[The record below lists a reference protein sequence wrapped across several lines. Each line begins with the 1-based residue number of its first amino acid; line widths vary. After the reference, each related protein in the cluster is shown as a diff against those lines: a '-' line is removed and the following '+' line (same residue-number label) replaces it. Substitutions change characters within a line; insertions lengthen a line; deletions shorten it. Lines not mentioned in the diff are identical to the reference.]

1 MQGVINI
8 LKPSGMTS
16 HDIIRR
22 LRKLLNIKKIGHS
35 GTLDP
40 AATGVLPVF
49 VGRATKAIEF
59 FEKDDK
65 EYTAKICFGIT
76 TSTADSEGE
85 VINIYPDP
93 FEINRGELEKT
104 LAEFIGEIKQI
115 PPMYSAV
122 HYKGKKLY
130 ELARQGVTVE
140 REPRRVR
147 IYSIKVI
154 EVCSTSAVIEVICSK
169 GTYIRTLCEDIGKK
183 LGFGAHLS
191 KLRRTRSGPFDIQNS
206 FTLEQIEENIKN
218 DTLEKVMLPVD
229 KCLYGMPAV
238 VLEYPDDSFFIK
250 GKLIH
255 ENFNHLSKE
264 EGKFVRVYNFEKFL
278 GIAVVKSIEQQV
290 VLEVYK
296 SL

>member
-1 MQGVINI
+1 MQGVINV

-16 HDIIRR
+16 HDIIKR

-65 EYTAKICFGIT
+65 EYTAEICFGIT
-76 TSTADSEGE
+76 TSTADAEGE
-85 VINIYPDP
+85 VVNIYPHP
-93 FEINRGELEKT
+93 FEINREELEKI
-104 LAEFIGEIKQI
+104 LAEFIGEIEQI

-154 EVCSTSAVIEVICSK
+154 DVSSTSAVIEVICSK

-191 KLRRTRSGPFDIQNS
+191 NLRRTRSGPFDIQNA

-218 DTLEKVMLPVD
+218 NTLEKVMLPVD
-229 KCLYGMPAV
+229 KYLCSIPAV
-238 VLEYPDDSFFIK
+238 ILEYPDDSFFIK
-250 GKLIH
+250 GRLIH
-255 ENFNHLSKE
+255 KDFNHPAKQ

-278 GIAVVKSIEQQV
+278 GIAVVKSIEQQI
-290 VLEVYK
+290 VLQVYK

>member
-1 MQGVINI
+1 MQGVINV

-16 HDIIRR
+16 HDIIKR

-65 EYTAKICFGIT
+65 EYIAEICFGIT
-76 TSTADSEGE
+76 TSTADAEGE
-85 VINIYPDP
+85 VVNIYPHP
-93 FEINRGELEKT
+93 FEINREELEKI
-104 LAEFIGEIKQI
+104 LVEFIGEIEQI

-147 IYSIKVI
+147 IYSIKVMS
-154 EVCSTSAVIEVICSK
+154 VSSTSAVIEVICSK
-169 GTYIRTLCEDIGKK
+169 GTYIRTLCEDIGGK
-183 LGFGAHLS
+183 LGFGAHLL
-191 KLRRTRSGPFDIQNS
+191 KLRRTRSGPFDIQNA

-218 DTLEKVMLPVD
+218 GTLEKVLLPVD
-229 KCLYGMPAV
+229 KYLCNMPAV
-238 VLEYPDDSFFIK
+238 ILEYPDDSFFIK
-250 GKLIH
+250 GRLIH
-255 ENFNHLSKE
+255 EDFSHLAKQ

-290 VLEVYK
+290 VLQVYK